1 MISGG
6 KLQSGISSRVS
17 GEDEWGKAQQ
27 RLILYL
33 QFLKIPPF
41 DVLELAL
48 EALKMAG
55 EQWESAA
62 RDPSPVAASMNAL
75 RHLLSRRKPM
85 AEPKA
90 DTKQMILNLPFLAE
104 SELFRGIQSMPPL
117 KRGSMLPEKARQR
130 LSSPLMSQ
138 PGHT

>member
-1 MISGG
+1 VISGG
-6 KLQSGISSRVS
+6 KIQSGISSRVS

-27 RLILYL
+27 RLVLYL

-41 DVLELAL
+41 EVLELAL
-48 EALKMAG
+48 EALNMAR
-55 EQWESAA
+55 EQWESAE

-75 RHLLSRRKPM
+75 RQLLSRRKPI

-90 DTKQMILNLPFLAE
+90 DIKQMILNLPFLAE
-104 SELFRGIQSMPPL
+104 SELFRGMQSMPPL
-117 KRGSMLPEKARQR
+117 NRGSMLPEKARKR
-130 LSSPLMSQ
+130 LSSPLVSQ